1 MRRFALVA
9 LAATA
14 VFVAGCAT
22 RIVSSHV
29 ELRTDFTQYRTYD
42 WGPADAVPTG
52 DARLDNNAI
61 FRDYFQGAI
70 EKQLAARRLVLTSR
84 DPDLL
89 IHTHT
94 NVTHQFAV
102 QPVIQHEYRQN
113 PRCQGNGCAPTI
125 AEYEISTLMIDVVD
139 ARTNT
144 LVWRAWSRDDMSS
157 DIDDQQRLQQAV
169 SDAVLEMMK
178 RFPKAL

>member
-1 MRRFALVA
+1 MRRYAV

-14 VFVAGCAT
+14 AALFLSGCAT

-29 ELRTDFTQYRTYD
+29 ELGTDFAQYRTYD

-52 DARLDNNAI
+52 DARLDNNGI

-70 EKQLAARRLVLTSR
+70 EKQLAARRLVLTTNE
-84 DPDLL
+84 PDLL

-94 NVTHQFAV
+94 NVTHQFDV
-102 QPVIQHEYRQN
+102 QAIQHEYSQN
-113 PRCQGNGCAPTI
+113 PRCQGNGCSPTS
-125 AEYEISTLMIDVVD
+125 AEYELSTLMIDVVD
-139 ARTNT
+139 ARTNK

-157 DIDDQQRLQQAV
+157 EIDDQQRLQRAV
-169 SDAVLEMMK
+169 TDAVVEMMK
-178 RFPKAL
+178 LFPKQL

>member
-1 MRRFALVA
+1 MRRFGFLF

-14 VFVAGCAT
+14 FLVAGCAT

-29 ELRTDFTQYRTYD
+29 ELGSDFLRYRTYD
-42 WGPADAVPTG
+42 WGPADALPTG

-70 EKQLAARRLVLTSR
+70 DKALAARRLELTSH

-94 NVTHQFAV
+94 NVTHHFNVDAV
-102 QPVIQHEYRQN
+102 PHEY
-113 PRCQGNGCAPTI
+113 PRCQGGGCAPTI
-125 AEYEISTLMIDVVD
+125 VNYELSTLMIDVVD

-144 LVWRAWSRDDMSS
+144 LVWRAWSRDDLSTV
-157 DIDDQQRLQQAV
+157 IDDQQRLRRAV
-169 SDAVLEMMK
+169 SEAVVEMMK